1 MPDTKTLLIIAAVA
15 VVAYMLWKKGVFN
28 KPTDTQDAA

>member
-28 KPTDTQDAA
+28 KPADTTETA